1 MMISTKQVLTTAAT
15 VALGIAFGTGI
26 ASMDAA
32 RADMMQ
38 KVGAGEGAV
47 NIIAWAGYIENG
59 SDDKNYDWVTGFE
72 KQTGCKVAV
81 KIAGTSDEMVSLM
94 NAGGYD
100 LVTASGDATMRLI
113 RGGTVQEIN
122 TALIPNYATID
133 PRLQNAPWHTVDG
146 KHYGAS
152 YQWGPNVLMYNTAL
166 FKDPPKSWDVV
177 FKETTLADGKSNKGR
192 VEAYGGPIYIADA
205 ALYLMKH
212 NPELGITD
220 PYFLEQKQFDAAIDL
235 LKQQRQLVAKYWTDS
250 TAQIDDFNNEGIA
263 ASTSWPYQV
272 NTIAADAK
280 SKIKVGSTIPDEG
293 ATGWSDTTMLSATA
307 PHPNCAYMWLEHSLE
322 PATQAGVASWFGSV
336 PSVPAACKGQA
347 ILGDQGCQAN
357 GSALFDKLYIWKT
370 PIKDCGAGKTCVDYK
385 TWVAS
390 FNAVESSQ

>member
-1 MMISTKQVLTTAAT
+1 MMAISKTMILASAVGAVCAAYS
-15 VALGIAFGTGI
+15 GIAT
-26 ASMDAA
+26 
-32 RADMMQ
+32 ADMVQ
-38 KVGAGEGAV
+38 KVGDGEGAV

-59 SDDKNYDWVTGFE
+59 SDDKNYDWVTPFE
-72 KQTGCKVAV
+72 KKTGCKVSV

-122 TALIPNYATID
+122 TALIPSYSAID

-152 YQWGPNVLMYNTAL
+152 YQWGPNVLMYNADV
-166 FKDPPKSWDVV
+166 FKDAPKSWDVV
-177 FKETTLADGKSNKGR
+177 FKEQNLPDGKPNKGR
-192 VEAYGGPIYIADA
+192 IEAYGGPIYIADA

-212 NPELGITD
+212 NPDLGITD
-220 PYFLEQKQFDAAIDL
+220 PYYLDDKQFAAAVDL
-235 LKQQRQLVAKYWTDS
+235 LKQQRQLVAKYWTDA
-250 TAQIDDFNNEGIA
+250 TAQIDEFKSEGIV

-272 NTIAADAK
+272 NTIAGDTKA
-280 SKIKVGSTIPDEG
+280 KIKIGSTIPEEG
-293 ATGWSDTTMLSATA
+293 STGWSDTTMMASAA
-307 PHPNCAYMWLEHSLE
+307 PHPNCAYLWLEHSLD

-347 ILGDQGCQAN
+347 ILGDEGCKAN
-357 GSALFDKLYIWKT
+357 GSELFDKIHFWKT
-370 PIKDCGAGKTCVDYK
+370 PIKDCGSGRTCVDYK
-385 TWVAS
+385 SWVEA
-390 FNAVESSQ
+390 FNGVQSGQ

>member
-1 MMISTKQVLTTAAT
+1 MTRMTRLALMTAAGLA
-15 VALGIAFGTGI
+15 VGAGFAGL
-26 ASMDAA
+26 DAA
-32 RADMMQ
+32 QADMMQ
-38 KVGAGEGAV
+38 KIGPGEGAV
-47 NIIAWAGYIENG
+47 SIIAWAGYIENG
-59 SDDKNYDWVTGFE
+59 SDDKNYDWVTPFE
-72 KQTGCKVAV
+72 KQTGCKVSV

-94 NAGGYD
+94 NGGGYD

-122 TALIPNYATID
+122 TALIPNYSTID

-166 FKDPPKSWDVV
+166 FKEAPKSWDVV
-177 FKETTLADGKSNKGR
+177 FKEQNLADGKSNKGR

-212 NPELGITD
+212 NPDLGITD
-220 PYFLEQKQFDAAIDL
+220 PYYLDDKQFAAATDL
-235 LKQQRQLVAKYWTDS
+235 LKQQRQLVAKYWTDA

-263 ASTSWPYQV
+263 AATSWPYQV
-272 NTIAADAK
+272 NTISADAK
-280 SKIKVGSTIPDEG
+280 SKIKISSTIPEEG
-293 ATGWSDTTMLSATA
+293 ATGWSDTTMMSASA
-307 PHPNCAYMWLEHSLE
+307 PHPNCAYMWLQHSLE

-357 GSALFDKLYIWKT
+357 GSDLFDKLYIWKT
-370 PIKDCGAGKTCVDYK
+370 PIKDCGGGKTCVDYK
-385 TWVAS
+385 TWVATYNGIMS
-390 FNAVESSQ
+390 GQ

>member
-1 MMISTKQVLTTAAT
+1 MIPSTKLALMAAAAAVIGAAT
-15 VALGIAFGTGI
+15 APSIAG
-26 ASMDAA
+26 
-32 RADMMQ
+32 ADMMQ
-38 KVGAGEGAV
+38 KIGTGEGAV

-72 KQTGCKVAV
+72 KQTGCKVSV

-122 TALIPNYATID
+122 TALIPNYSTID

-152 YQWGPNVLMYNTAL
+152 YQWGPNVLMYNSDVFKTA
-166 FKDPPKSWDVV
+166 PKSWDVV
-177 FKETTLADGKSNKGR
+177 FKEQTLPDGKSNKGR

-220 PYFLEQKQFDAAIDL
+220 PYYLDQKQFDAAVDL
-235 LKQQRQLVAKYWTDS
+235 LKGQREIVAKYWTDA
-250 TAQIDDFNNEGIA
+250 TAQIDEFKNEGVVA
-263 ASTSWPYQV
+263 ATSWPYQV
-272 NTIAADAK
+272 NTIQGDK
-280 SKIKVGSTIPDEG
+280 TSKIKVGSVVPEEG
-293 ATGWSDTTMLSATA
+293 STGWSDTTMMAASA
-307 PHPNCAYMWLEHSLE
+307 PHPNCAYMWLEHSLD

-336 PSVPAACKGQA
+336 PAVPAACKGQA

-357 GSALFDKLYIWKT
+357 GSDLFDKIHFWKT
-370 PIKDCGAGKTCVDYK
+370 PIKDCGDGKTCVDYR
-385 TWVAS
+385 TWTQA
-390 FNAVESSQ
+390 FNGIQSGQ

>member
-1 MMISTKQVLTTAAT
+1 MTAAGIT
-15 VALGIAFGTGI
+15 VGAGFAQ
-26 ASMDAA
+26 
-32 RADMMQ
+32 ADMLQ
-38 KVGAGEGAV
+38 KVGAGEGEV
-47 NIIAWAGYIENG
+47 SIIAWTGYIENG
-59 SDDKNYDWVTGFE
+59 SNDKNYDWVTPFE
-72 KQTGCKVAV
+72 KSTGCKVSV

-122 TALIPNYATID
+122 TALIPNYSTID

-152 YQWGPNVLMYNTAL
+152 YQWGPNVLMYNTAA
-166 FKDPPKSWDVV
+166 FKEAPKSWDVV
-177 FKETTLADGKSNKGR
+177 FKEMTLADGKSNKGR

-212 NPELGITD
+212 NPDLGITD
-220 PYFLEQKQFDAAIDL
+220 PYYLDETQFAAAVDL
-235 LKQQRQLVAKYWTDS
+235 LKGQRQLVAKYWTDAA
-250 TAQIDDFNNEGIA
+250 AQIDEFKNEGIV

-272 NTIAADAK
+272 NTLQADIE
-280 SKIKVGSTIPDEG
+280 SKTKVGSTVPDEG
-293 ATGWSDTTMLSATA
+293 STGWSDTTMMSAAA
-307 PHPNCAYMWLEHSLE
+307 PHPNCAYMWLNHSLD

-347 ILGDQGCQAN
+347 ILGDEGCKSN
-357 GSALFDKLYIWKT
+357 GSELFDKIHFWKT
-370 PIKDCGAGKTCVDYK
+370 PIKDCGDGRTCVDYK
-385 TWVAS
+385 AWTEA
-390 FNAVESSQ
+390 FNGVQSGQ

>member
-1 MMISTKQVLTTAAT
+1 MALSRTFLLSVAVGAISAAYSGMAT
-15 VALGIAFGTGI
+15 
-26 ASMDAA
+26 
-32 RADMMQ
+32 ADMMQ

-59 SDDKNYDWVTGFE
+59 SDDKNYDWVTPFE
-72 KQTGCKVAV
+72 KKTGCKVAV

-122 TALIPNYATID
+122 TALIPSYSTID

-152 YQWGPNVLMYNTAL
+152 YQWGPNVLMYNTAV
-166 FKDPPKSWDVV
+166 FKEAPKSWDVV
-177 FKETTLADGKSNKGR
+177 FKEMTLGDGKSNKGR
-192 VEAYGGPIYIADA
+192 VEAYGGAIYIADA

-212 NPELGITD
+212 NPDLGITD
-220 PYFLEQKQFDAAIDL
+220 PYYLDQKQFDAAVDL
-235 LKQQRQLVAKYWTDS
+235 LKQQRQLVAKYWTDYA
-250 TAQIDDFNNEGIA
+250 AQMDEFKNEGIV
-263 ASTSWPYQV
+263 ASTSWPLQV
-272 NTIAADAK
+272 NSINGDAK
-280 SKIKVGSTIPDEG
+280 SKIKVAGVVPEEGS
-293 ATGWSDTTMLSATA
+293 TGWSDTTMMATTA
-307 PHPNCAYMWLEHSLE
+307 PHPNCAYMWLEHSLD

-347 ILGDQGCQAN
+347 ILGDEGCKAN
-357 GSALFDKLYIWKT
+357 GSELFDKIHFWKT
-370 PIKDCGAGKTCVDYK
+370 PIKDCGGDKTCVDYK
-385 TWVAS
+385 TWVEA
-390 FNAVESSQ
+390 FNGIQSGQ

>member
-1 MMISTKQVLTTAAT
+1 MNPSAKLALMAAAAA
-15 VALGIAFGTGI
+15 VIG
-26 ASMDAA
+26 ASASAVA

-38 KVGAGEGAV
+38 KIGPGEGAV

-72 KQTGCKVAV
+72 KQTGCKVSV

-122 TALIPNYATID
+122 TTLIPNYSTID

-152 YQWGPNVLMYNTAL
+152 YQWGPNVLMYNSDVFKTA
-166 FKDPPKSWDVV
+166 PKSWDVV
-177 FKETTLADGKSNKGR
+177 FKEQRLPDGKSNKGR

-220 PYFLEQKQFDAAIDL
+220 PYYLDQKQFDAAVDL
-235 LKQQRQLVAKYWTDS
+235 LKGQREIVAKYWTDA
-250 TAQIDDFNNEGIA
+250 TAQIDEFKNEGIVA
-263 ASTSWPYQV
+263 ATSWPYQV
-272 NTIAADAK
+272 NTIQGDK
-280 SKIKVGSTIPDEG
+280 TSKIKVGSVVPEEG
-293 ATGWSDTTMLSATA
+293 STGWSDTTMMAAQA
-307 PHPNCAYMWLEHSLE
+307 PHPNCAYMWLEHSLD

-336 PSVPAACKGQA
+336 PAVPAACKGQA
-347 ILGDQGCQAN
+347 ILGDEGCQAN
-357 GSALFDKLYIWKT
+357 GSDLFDKIHFWKT
-370 PIKDCGAGKTCVDYK
+370 PIKDCGEGKTCVDYR
-385 TWVAS
+385 TWTQS
-390 FNAVESSQ
+390 FNAIQSGQ